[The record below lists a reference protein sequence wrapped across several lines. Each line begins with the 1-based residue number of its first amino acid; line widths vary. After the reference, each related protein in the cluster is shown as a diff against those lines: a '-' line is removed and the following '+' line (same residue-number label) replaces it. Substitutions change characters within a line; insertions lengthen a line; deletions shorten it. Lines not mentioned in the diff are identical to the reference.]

1 MPLEKLLVI
10 LLILIRQAELAR
22 HLWIT
27 EELLRHRRVELSF
40 LLLNVGET
48 LRSFYFHRKA
58 FVSRKPL
65 VINYVL
71 SLTKV

>member
-48 LRSFYFHRKA
+48 LRSFYFHRQA
-58 FVSRKPL
+58 FVSGKPL